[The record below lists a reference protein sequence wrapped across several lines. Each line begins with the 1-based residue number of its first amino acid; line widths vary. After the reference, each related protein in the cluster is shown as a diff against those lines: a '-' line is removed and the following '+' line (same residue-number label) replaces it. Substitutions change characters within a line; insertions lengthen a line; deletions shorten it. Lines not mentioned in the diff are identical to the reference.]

1 MNRQSWFLLAV
12 LGVLGGG
19 YAFWFTDWFAT
30 RQIQIEVSTRPSG
43 RGRSETG
50 ALPTVFLLDQEY
62 PLTHL
67 AVRPAGSN
75 AAPGAPPAWVLQAPR
90 GSTPVRG
97 FAYGQAPEGMKT
109 LTPPAGLQ
117 PGTAYRIE
125 VAAGRTRGTRE
136 FTARGEE
143 SEE

>member
-90 GSTPVRG
+90 
-97 FAYGQAPEGMKT
+97 
-109 LTPPAGLQ
+109 
-117 PGTAYRIE
+117 
-125 VAAGRTRGTRE
+125 
-136 FTARGEE
+136 
-143 SEE
+143 